1 MQWKRKTPYL
11 LVISAGFF
19 LVPKDEF
26 GLEPLLVVMDSKF
39 TSAKRKTGT
48 TTSQAYIFTH
58 LRMSKGHQVA
68 DNLAVTSDFRMG
80 GMGLI
85 K

>member
-39 TSAKRKTGT
+39 TSAKRKTGGDYNFSSIHFYAFEDEQG
-48 TTSQAYIFTH
+48 TSG
-58 LRMSKGHQVA
+58 S
-68 DNLAVTSDFRMG
+68 
-80 GMGLI
+80 
-85 K
+85 